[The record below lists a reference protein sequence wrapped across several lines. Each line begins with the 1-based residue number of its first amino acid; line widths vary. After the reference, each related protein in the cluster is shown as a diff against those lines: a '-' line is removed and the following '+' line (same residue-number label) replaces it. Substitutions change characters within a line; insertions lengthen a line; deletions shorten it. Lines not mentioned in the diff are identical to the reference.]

1 MSRVSRAGRVHQIH
15 MVLLAVEK
23 RNPRGSVTT
32 GFVAQKLGIRSSTYL
47 RNLLFHMVE
56 IGLVQ
61 EMSIAPS
68 NGRGDRFRA
77 WRVAAYKQVPLLPT
91 HEIVINA
98 RGRSFVETMIGG
110 F

>member
-1 MSRVSRAGRVHQIH
+1 MSRVNRAGRVHQIH
-15 MVLLAVEK
+15 MVLQAVEK

-32 GFVAQKLGIRSSTYL
+32 GFIAKKLGIRSSTYL

-61 EMSIAPS
+61 EMSTAPS

-77 WRVAAYKQVPLLPT
+77 WRIASYEQKPLPT